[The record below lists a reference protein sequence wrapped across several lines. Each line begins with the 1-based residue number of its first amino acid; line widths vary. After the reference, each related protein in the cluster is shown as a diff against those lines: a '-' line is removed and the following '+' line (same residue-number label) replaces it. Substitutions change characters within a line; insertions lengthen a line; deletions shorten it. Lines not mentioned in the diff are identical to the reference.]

1 MSTAFD
7 FAGCRNNSCADRLL
21 KTLMAAE
28 KQYPPLKREDEDKM
42 RADYLMA
49 GKEKELRN
57 LLAMH
62 HIRYCYSL
70 TKKYS
75 RTTVDFDEMIGR
87 AIEGLFIAADKFDFT
102 KTNIRFITYA
112 QPYIFRGIMHE
123 YYDKS
128 QQAIN
133 SGVSMD
139 RPILN
144 SEEDGGTMSNLVDS
158 MADKNFV
165 DDSKSVG
172 GACAPEANE
181 CHSIYKQI
189 LLFVLN
195 SNKFTD
201 QDRYIFVRAIIEKK
215 SMKIL
220 AEVLGI
226 PYHVVN
232 KMKASIVDK
241 IKDFLSSTFHIRK
254 FVDIL

>member
-1 MSTAFD
+1 MSSTFD
-7 FAGCRNNSCADRLL
+7 FTGCRNNSCADKLL
-21 KTLMAAE
+21 KTLMASE
-28 KQYPPLKREDEDKM
+28 KQYPPLKREDEDRM

-70 TKKYS
+70 TRKYS

-87 AIEGLFIAADKFDFT
+87 AIEGLFIAADKFDF
-102 KTNIRFITYA
+102 KKPVRFITYA

-123 YYDKS
+123 YYDKT

-139 RPILN
+139 RPILD
-144 SEEDGGTMSNLVDS
+144 SEEDGGTMSNLVDGL
-158 MADKNFV
+158 ADKNFAN
-165 DDSKSVG
+165 DSKSLG
-172 GACAPEANE
+172 GEDAPVANE

-189 LLFVLN
+189 LLFVLD
-195 SNKFTD
+195 SDKFTNEE
-201 QDRYIFVRAIIEKK
+201 RYVFLRAVIEKK
-215 SMKIL
+215 SMKTL
-220 AEVLGI
+220 AEVLGV

-232 KMKASIVDK
+232 KMKSAIIDK
-241 IKDFLSSTFHIRK
+241 LKGFLSETFHVRN